1 MASINIANIRRMDL
15 NLLLVFQ
22 CLMNERSVT
31 KAANALFL
39 TQGAVS
45 ASLRKL
51 RLAFND
57 ELFTRG
63 SHGMTPTHRAL
74 EIAPQISEA
83 LKSISALVTSEQD
96 FDPARSSRVFRIALS
111 DDLETMLAKRMIRMA
126 DEQGWTISF
135 SFYQTNSY
143 LWPQSMVEHGA
154 DLVICSSPK
163 FLSAMH
169 KSQVLFS
176 ASYICV
182 YDKQS
187 SCFSTPIS
195 KQEYLHAQHGRV
207 SFDGLRG
214 FVDELF
220 DAERMQRKVKA
231 SFTHFSGAINA
242 VIDTPLVL
250 TMPDYAAH
258 SFAECNSRLAV
269 SPVPL
274 RVPSFIVSMIWD
286 INKEH
291 DEESRWLRRFV
302 LELTEQINGRSGQ
315 GASPEGVLF
324 R

>member
-51 RLAFND
+51 RVVFND

-83 LKSISALVTSEQD
+83 LKSISALVTSEQE
-96 FDPARSSRVFRIALS
+96 FDPARSCRVFRIALS
-111 DDLETMLAKRMIRMA
+111 DDLENMLAKRMIRMA

-154 DLVICSSPK
+154 DLAICSSPK
-163 FLSAMH
+163 FLSTMH

-176 ASYICV
+176 ASYICI

-187 SCFSTPIS
+187 IAFSTPIS
-195 KQEYLHAQHGRV
+195 KQEYLHAHHGRV

-220 DAERMQRKVKA
+220 DAERLQRKVKA

-242 VIDTPLVL
+242 IIGSPLVL
-250 TMPDYAAH
+250 TMPDYAAR
-258 SFAECNSRLAV
+258 SFVECNSRLAV

-274 RVPSFIVSMIWD
+274 RVPSFVVSMIWD

-302 LELTEQINGRSGQ
+302 LELTESVSQ
-315 GASPEGVLF
+315 
-324 R
+324 